1 MAQTIKEETIKFIK
15 SLPDDVSMHD
25 IMYHLYIKETV
36 NQRAHELKE
45 KKVNPISDK
54 DAQEQI
60 EKCLQ

>member
-36 NQRAHELKE
+36 MQRAHELKE
-45 KKVNPISDK
+45 NKIKPISDK

-60 EKCLQ
+60 EKWLQ